1 MAIERNEAEYHYH
14 NDKDLEVD
22 VDLVWWRKETW
33 AGRGI

>member
-22 VDLVWWRKETW
+22 VDLVRWRKETW